1 MKRTVEEVG
10 SLLNYERLN
19 QIKVLALPSLTKADI
34 PGLITCQNFEK
45 ATRKIEQTMERYN
58 LNPA

>member
-1 MKRTVEEVG
+1 MKRTLEEVG
-10 SLLNYERLN
+10 SLINYERIN
-19 QIKVLALPSLTKADI
+19 QIKVLAPLTLTKTDI